1 MTGTEYSTSPTPAP
15 CDERTGFLRQVGAVV
30 TNVASPAG
38 EWPAVIRRRRIIVAI
53 FVVIGFGL
61 LGYSLS
67 IPPGDPDFYWFT
79 AGLAVWWTLGAF
91 VSGPLHLGRICFRS
105 RNQRPVIT
113 GTAVGL
119 VLGGAFVVAGL
130 VAREIPLMREYAVR
144 VLEHAN
150 VGALWLVVIIT
161 VVNGLAEELFFR
173 GALYSSL
180 GHRWNGW
187 WAVLWSTG
195 VYVLVTGVST
205 QNFMLAIAAIVL
217 GAVCAL
223 ERRATG
229 GVLAPMLTHFF
240 WGLVMVLALPPIFGV

>member
-1 MTGTEYSTSPTPAP
+1 MTETHQSSPTPAP
-15 CDERTGFLRQVGAVV
+15 CDDRTGFLQEARAVV
-30 TNVASPAG
+30 TSVAAPAG

-67 IPPGDPDFYWFT
+67 IPPGDTDFYWFT
-79 AGLAVWWTLGAF
+79 AGLAVWWTAGAF
-91 VSGPLHLGRICFRS
+91 LSGPLHLGRICFRM

-119 VLGGAFVVAGL
+119 ALGGAFLVAGL

-173 GALYSSL
+173 GALYTSL
-180 GHRWNGW
+180 GNRWNGW
-187 WAVLWSTG
+187 WAVLWSTA
-195 VYVLVTGVST
+195 VYVVVTGVST

-217 GAVCAL
+217 GTVCAL

>member
-1 MTGTEYSTSPTPAP
+1 MTETHESTPTPAP
-15 CDERTGFLRQVGAVV
+15 CDERTGMFREARNV
-30 TNVASPAG
+30 VASVATPAA
-38 EWPAVIRRRRIIVAI
+38 EWPAVIRRRRILVAI

-67 IPPGDPDFYWFT
+67 IPPGDTDFYWFT
-79 AGLAVWWTLGAF
+79 AGLAVWWTAGAF
-91 VSGPLHLGRICFRS
+91 LSGPLHLGRICVRG

-113 GTAVGL
+113 GTGVGL
-119 VLGGAFVVAGL
+119 ALGAGFLVAGL

-180 GHRWNGW
+180 GNRWNGW
-187 WAVLWSTG
+187 WAVLWSTA
-195 VYVLVTGVST
+195 VYVVVTGVST

-217 GAVCAL
+217 GTVCAL